1 METMTQFCFKP
12 SLLALA
18 LTAMATTASAASFNR
33 IASFA
38 VAENVPHGIDR
49 NQVSSAEIITASGD
63 GNTLIY
69 SDSPLGGVGFVD
81 IKQPNEPHAAGFI
94 SLGGE
99 PTSVA
104 AHQDWFVVGVNTSKN
119 YLQPSGYLAL
129 ATTTSRK
136 ISQRC
141 ELGGQ
146 PDSVAISKDGKLVA
160 VAIENERDEDLNK
173 GEIPQLPAG
182 YVMIFPVNGKTL
194 DCGGSKRVQM
204 TGLASV
210 GGSDPEPEFVAFNDL
225 NQIVV
230 TLQENN
236 HLAIIDG
243 NTGTII
249 NHFSAGSVDLDGI
262 DTEKDGALMFT
273 ESLKGVAREPDAVKW
288 LDNDRFVIA
297 NEGDYKGGARGF
309 TIFNKQGDV
318 LYESGASFE
327 QQVVRVGHYPDK
339 RSGKKGAEPEGLEV
353 ATFNGKTYIFVLS
366 ERGSI
371 MAVYR
376 DTGADP
382 VLVQMLPSG
391 IAPESAVALPQRGL
405 IATANEADLI
415 EDGGLRSH
423 IMLYQWQDQA
433 PSYPQIVSQ
442 ADSEGRY
449 IGWGALSGLTANNKN
464 AAQLYA
470 ISDSFYSAQPRI
482 FTIDAST
489 MPAQIT
495 SAITVTRQGKAAQGL
510 DLEGIAF
517 DPNGGFWLASEG
529 NEAKAVAHALY
540 HVDGKGEIDQQIDFP
555 SELLAHQ
562 ERFGAEGIAL
572 NGDTLWVA
580 IQRPWK
586 DDSANMVKLLAYNL
600 TTKTWGAVHYPLDST
615 KTGWVGLSEITLHD
629 GQAYIVE
636 RDNQMANKAAI
647 KRLYKVALSELK
659 PAALGGPLPVVK
671 KTLAHDFLKQLKA
684 TKGPV
689 VDKLEGFTIDAAGNA
704 YAVTDNDGVDDSSGE
719 TYFFMVNG
727 L

>member
-1 METMTQFCFKP
+1 MTHFCFKP

-18 LTAMATTASAASFNR
+18 LTAVATSASAASLNR

-38 VAENVPHGIDR
+38 VAENLPHGIER
-49 NQVSSAEIITASGD
+49 NQETSAEIITASGD

-94 SLGGE
+94 NLGGE

-104 AHQDWFVVGVNTSKN
+104 AHQDWFVVGVNTSKD
-119 YLQPSGYLAL
+119 YLKPSGYLAL
-129 ATTTSRK
+129 AAISSRK
-136 ISQRC
+136 VAQRC

-146 PDSVAISKDGKLVA
+146 PDSVAIAKDGKLIA
-160 VAIENERDEDLNK
+160 VAIENERDEELNK

-182 YVMIFPVNGKTL
+182 YVMIIPVKDKKL
-194 DCGGSKRVQM
+194 DCASSKRVEL

-210 GGSDPEPEFVAFNDL
+210 GASDPEPEFVAFNDL

-236 HLAIIDG
+236 HLVVIDG
-243 NTGTII
+243 VSGQVIE
-249 NHFSAGSVDLDGI
+249 HFSAGAVDLSGI
-262 DTEKDGALMFT
+262 DTENDGALMFDS
-273 ESLKGVAREPDAVKW
+273 SLTGVAREPDAVKW

-339 RSGKKGAEPEGLEV
+339 RSNKKGAEPEGLEV
-353 ATFNGKTYIFVLS
+353 GTFNGKTYIFLLS
-366 ERGSI
+366 ERGSV

-376 DTGADP
+376 DTGAEP
-382 VLVQMLPSG
+382 VLVQMLPAG

-405 IATANEADLI
+405 VATANEADLI
-415 EDGGLRSH
+415 KDGGLRSH
-423 IMLYQWQDQA
+423 ISIYQWQDQA

-442 ADSEGRY
+442 LDRDGHY
-449 IGWGALSGLTANNKN
+449 IGWGALSGLTADPKK
-464 AAQLYA
+464 AAQLYG

-489 MPAQIT
+489 TPAQIT
-495 SAITVTRQGKAAQGL
+495 AAMTVTRNGKAAELL
-510 DLEGIAF
+510 DLEGIVL
-517 DPNGGFWLASEG
+517 DPQGGFWLASEG
-529 NEAKAVAHALY
+529 NEAKSVPHALY
-540 HVDGKGEIDQQIDFP
+540 HVDAQGEIDQSIDFP

-562 ERFGAEGIAL
+562 ERFGAEGIAI

-586 DDSANMVKLLAYNL
+586 DDGENLVKLLAYNL
-600 TTKTWGAVHYPLDST
+600 SSKTWGAVHYPLDST
-615 KTGWVGLSEITLHD
+615 KTGWVGLSEITIND
-629 GQAYIVE
+629 GKAYLVE
-636 RDNQMANKAAI
+636 RDNQMASKAAI
-647 KRLYKVALSELK
+647 KRLYQVALSELK
-659 PAALGGPLPVVK
+659 PAPLGGPLPVVK
-671 KTLAHDFLKQLKA
+671 KTLAHDFLPQLKA
-684 TKGPV
+684 THGPV